1 MLTEIKIKAL
11 KPRDKSYKAYDAG
24 GLFLQVMPS
33 GSKLWRF
40 RYQFAGRA
48 KLLSLGDY
56 PTTKIKEARDLR
68 DDARK
73 LLRDGTDPGAERQA
87 KRARAAKDSD
97 NSFKSVALEWFNK
110 KTKGWGEESR

>member
-11 KPRDKSYKAYDAG
+11 KPSNRYYKAYDAG
-24 GLFLQVMPS
+24 GLFLEVMPS

-56 PTTKIKEARDLR
+56 PTTQDQRGPGTCATMPANDRGMVPIQGPSARPSGR
-68 DDARK
+68 GQQRTAITASNPWPWSGSTKRP
-73 LLRDGTDPGAERQA
+73 RDG
-87 KRARAAKDSD
+87 
-97 NSFKSVALEWFNK
+97 
-110 KTKGWGEESR
+110 